1 VKEEKM
7 KTVLVV
13 EDNQD
18 NLELISIVLK
28 RSGYKVLSAE
38 TGEMGVEMAIQERP
52 YFVIMDIDL
61 PGIDGF
67 EATRRIRTSEAN
79 GDIPII
85 ALTSFAMS
93 GDRDRIMVIGCNG
106 YFEKPINPLTIVD
119 DIHKILEGLGR

>member
-1 VKEEKM
+1 M

-18 NLELISIVLK
+18 NLELISIALK

-38 TGEMGVEMAIQERP
+38 TGEMGVEMVIRERP

-85 ALTSFAMS
+85 AMTSFAMS
-93 GDRDRIMVIGCNG
+93 GDRDRIMAIGCNG

-119 DIHKILEGLGR
+119 DIHKILEELRR

>member
-1 VKEEKM
+1 M

-18 NLELISIVLK
+18 NLELISIALR
-28 RSGYKVLSAE
+28 RSGYKVISAE
-38 TGEMGVEMAIQERP
+38 TGEMGVEITLRKRP
-52 YFVIMDIDL
+52 YFVVMDIDL

-67 EATRRIRTSEAN
+67 EATRRIRASKAN

-85 ALTSFAMS
+85 AITSFAMR
-93 GDRDRIMVIGCNG
+93 GDKEKIMAMGCNA

-119 DIHKILEGLGR
+119 DIEKIVQELEK

>member
-1 VKEEKM
+1 M

-18 NLELISIVLK
+18 NLELISIALR

-85 ALTSFAMS
+85 AMTSFAMS
-93 GDRDRIMVIGCNG
+93 GDRDRIMAIGCNG

-119 DIHKILEGLGR
+119 DIHKILEELGR

>member
-1 VKEEKM
+1 MEEKM

-18 NLELISIVLK
+18 NLELISIALR
-28 RSGYKVLSAE
+28 RSGYKVISAE
-38 TGEMGVEMAIQERP
+38 TGEMGVEITLRKRP
-52 YFVIMDIDL
+52 YFVVMDIDL

-67 EATRRIRTSEAN
+67 EATRRIRASKAN

-85 ALTSFAMS
+85 AITSFAMR
-93 GDRDRIMVIGCNG
+93 GDKEKIMAMGCNA

-119 DIHKILEGLGR
+119 DIEKIVQELEK

>member
-1 VKEEKM
+1 M